1 MISILERHVFYAIT
15 FRSDRMCPKEVSVYS
30 PSMTISL
37 VDEILKWN
45 RELEDPIIRV
55 PSRAVLY

>member
-1 MISILERHVFYAIT
+1 
-15 FRSDRMCPKEVSVYS
+15 MCPKEVSVYS